1 MRATMPAHPACIGRI
16 RDGMTFTQA
25 ACDNPGHLDNRFLG
39 DVADEH
45 ILMENRVSITRA
57 ARTMTP
63 TSMLDTGGNYLQS
76 IIQRD
81 EESAW
86 QWEDGGVPIPTWSA
100 RVLSE
105 LLGTPDLR
113 VLPTDSNGH
122 GTLYR
127 RVMPDHLTCEEN
139 VRWHPV
145 ATLRGEYGGRRNED
159 LAGFDSFVRDALLRA
174 DVTIRRACTF
184 VCTDGRLRVEYDP
197 EAGEWLLTTERRG
210 HGTDTKTAGDT
221 LLKEG
226 RVQRKYD
233 GRAYI
238 NEHDSDGTEEFA
250 PVQADRVRD
259 LDTPTTYAVETG
271 VTVARALSLATYAG
285 VILRDWVDGD
295 AKSWVNLKLSIA
307 SPFLRSHSEK
317 AYVWQGSGGTGKS
330 TLAGDLM
337 RHLGDQAC
345 TYALD
350 LLCQPTA
357 LSAENGMLDLTEHLL
372 ALSDDYDPR
381 RGRFQRILPNLKILL
396 TGLLPFAAR
405 RQGENA
411 VVGRPQAVHLLTTNY
426 HLPISEQESEQRRFA
441 FATINNRDVRE
452 KEYLPF
458 LRENGFW
465 PFMLCSALTW
475 VRRQGAHC
483 YGVAF
488 MDRDN
493 LTDEEIDVIN
503 EILQNG
509 IVVPPPGVRIDWQG
523 IGAHRTSTRKG
534 FDDGKSHTVYR
545 ASKPGE
551 ELYDVWC
558 AAVQAVHDIDSD
570 DPKPVS
576 PPDGSTVA
584 DVATIDEWASLLAP
598 AGPRLFPCWD
608 KDTPDPKHPDRMHA
622 AKSPN
627 GGLLHRLTGEWS
639 WQKAAA
645 DTGLDLS
652 HQTDSAWPTWGMTMD
667 SRYVWLDLDRH
678 SDMPAG
684 WERIQTE
691 VGPYGTDDLPR
702 TWAVETPSGGMHLLY
717 RMPDGVT
724 VRTRAGGELQ
734 VDTRAGGTGYV
745 VAACSHTE
753 AGAYRPVDRPDKDR
767 IPVLSDTLVD
777 WLDRN
782 GYVEHPDAP
791 DDGGGMP
798 PAPSDGGSRPHDPFA
813 GMNLPQS
820 TAAPAGVRRDG
831 PRMVN
836 PPVMGK
842 GATHDRWRDWCYG
855 IAKRAAEQQWS
866 AQAIRDAFA
875 QGLRRVPASHDRTD
889 TLRCI
894 TDACQKAGIQPPVL

>member
-1 MRATMPAHPACIGRI
+1 MPAASEHPGTI
-16 RDGMTFTQA
+16 
-25 ACDNPGHLDNRFLG
+25 DNCFLG

-45 ILMENRVSITRA
+45 ILMESRVSLARA
-57 ARTMTP
+57 SRTMTP
-63 TSMLDTGGNYLQS
+63 TSTLDTGGNYLQS

-81 EESAW
+81 DESAW
-86 QWEDGGVPIPTWSA
+86 QWEDGGVAIPMWSA
-100 RVLSE
+100 RAISE
-105 LLGTPDLR
+105 MLGTPDLR

-127 RVMPDHLTCEEN
+127 RVMPDHLTREES

-145 ATLRGEYGGRRNED
+145 ATLRGEYGGRKNED
-159 LAGFDSFVRDALLRA
+159 VAGFDSFVRDALLRA

-184 VCTDGRLRVEYDP
+184 VCTDGRVRVEYEP
-197 EAGEWLLTTERRG
+197 ETGEWLLTQEREGWMRE
-210 HGTDTKTAGDT
+210 TKTAGDT
-221 LLKEG
+221 LLHGG
-226 RVQRKYD
+226 RAEHPGW

-238 NEHDSDGTEEFA
+238 DERRSDGTEEFA
-250 PVQADRVRD
+250 PVPADRVRD

-271 VTVARALSLATYAG
+271 VSVAEATALATRAG

-295 AKSWVNLKLSIA
+295 AKSWTNLKLSMA
-307 SPFLRSHSEK
+307 APFLRSHSEK

-381 RGRFQRILPNLKILL
+381 YNRFKRILPNFKILL
-396 TGLLPFAAR
+396 TGILPFAAR

-441 FATINNRDVRE
+441 FATINNRMVRE

-458 LRENGFW
+458 LKEHGFW

-493 LTDEEIDVIN
+493 LSDEEIDAIN
-503 EILQNG
+503 DILDKG
-509 IVVPPPGVRIDWQG
+509 FTVPLPGVRVDWQG

-534 FDDGKSHTVYR
+534 FDDGRSHPVYR

-558 AAVQAVHDIDSD
+558 AAVQAVRDIGCD
-570 DPKPVS
+570 DPKPV
-576 PPDGSTVA
+576 PVPDGASVA
-584 DVATIDEWASLLAP
+584 DVTTVDEWAMLLAP
-598 AGPRLFPCWD
+598 AKPRLFPCWD
-608 KDTPDPKHPDRMHA
+608 RDTPDPNRPDRTHT

-645 DTGLDLS
+645 NPGLDLS
-652 HQTDSAWPTWGMTMD
+652 HTNDPDWPAWGMTMD
-667 SRYVWLDLDRH
+667 SRYLWLDLDRH

-691 VGPYGTDDLPR
+691 VAPYGTADLPR
-702 TWAVETPSGGMHLLY
+702 TWAVETPSGGLHLLY
-717 RMPDGVT
+717 RMPDGVM
-724 VRTRAGGELQ
+724 VRTRAGGPLQ

-745 VAACSHTE
+745 VAACSRTE
-753 AGAYRPVDRPDKDR
+753 SGVYRPVDRPDGDR
-767 IPVLSDTLVD
+767 IPVLSDALLA

-782 GYVEHPDAP
+782 GYVEHPDGP
-791 DDGGGMP
+791 SSGGMP
-798 PAPSDGGSRPHDPFA
+798 SAPSPVPPSDDAGRPHDPFA
-813 GMNLPQS
+813 GMGLPVPS
-820 TAAPAGVRRDG
+820 SARPVDVRRDG
-831 PRMVN
+831 PRTVN
-836 PPVMGK
+836 PPVMGR
-842 GATHDRWRDWCYG
+842 GATHDAWRDWCYG
-855 IAKRAAEQQWS
+855 IAMRAVEQGWS
-866 AQAIRDAFA
+866 ANAVRDAFA
-875 QGLRRVPASHDRTD
+875 QGLRSVPASHDRTD

-894 TDACQKAGIQPPVL
+894 ADACRKAGIQPPDL